1 MRLAGSIAVVLLGTA
16 LVAATPPKRSTAV
29 FTLDAKQRL
38 LREAQDDPLADQM
51 ARWASQCRIEPGGA
65 VAVFTCASARDVL
78 KSEEEG
84 EKIPAILALFRDLD
98 ETIYLA
104 GCPLVERD
112 PARGGAVRPA
122 EAGSENVKPED
133 VRNCRDIAAGQTF
146 SAEVEDDRLRLVVRG
161 QQLAFRIFEVQ
172 EKPKTT
178 ATPYV
183 PTPSKRLPLT
193 GPATTGQRKGLEP
206 QTEPRWDPPQLSAAS
221 AGKPS
226 QPRVSDVAPAHTSL
240 QTGRVTIQCPSREF
254 VVLIDSV
261 YIGTCPVT
269 TTLVAGPHTLTIR
282 QPGQTEQVREFH
294 VEAGKTIR
302 LAGER
307 PAKK

>member
-16 LVAATPPKRSTAV
+16 LVAAPPPKLSTAV
-29 FTLDAKQRL
+29 FTLDATQRL
-38 LREAQDDPLADQM
+38 LREAQDDPLADQL

-65 VAVFTCASARDVL
+65 VAVLTCPSAEDAL
-78 KSEEEG
+78 ESEEEG

-104 GCPLVERD
+104 GCPLVD
-112 PARGGAVRPA
+112 PARGDVARSA
-122 EAGSENVKPED
+122 EAGSEKVKPED

-146 SAEVEDDRLRLVVRG
+146 SAEVEDDRLRVVVRG

-183 PTPSKRLPLT
+183 PTPSKRLPPT

-206 QTEPRWDPPQLSAAS
+206 QTEPRWDPPELSAAS

-240 QTGRVTIQCPSREF
+240 RTGRVTIQCPSREF

-269 TTLVAGPHTLTIR
+269 TTLVAGPHTLTVR
-282 QPGQTEQVREFH
+282 QPGQTDQVREFH

-302 LAGER
+302 LAGGR
-307 PAKK
+307 PAQK